1 MVPTAKLML
10 NSYCKVSLSREKD
23 GTFLSGEK
31 NCFSILKGS
40 LSLQVFWGCLG
51 SSTAVNLPHWLFPCC
66 SRAGF
71 KLKLGKWDHV
81 ICGEEVDALRTDRGA
96 LIVMSIW
103 TLTEET
109 KAPEK
114 SCGLSEGQ
122 RSSQHSS
129 QCHMAVGSCRPVLK
143 GGTLQQEFV
152 LGLKWHLPS
161 KLRAKTSTFKVVNPS
176 LADWFYLFREASF
189 CLKDLYFL

>member
-10 NSYCKVSLSREKD
+10 NNYCKVSLSREKD
-23 GTFLSGEK
+23 GTLLSGEK
-31 NCFSILKGS
+31 KCFSILKGS
-40 LSLQVFWGCLG
+40 LSMQVFWGCLG

-81 ICGEEVDALRTDRGA
+81 VCGDPGRRGGCCEDCHGGT

-114 SCGLSEGQ
+114 SCGLSKGQ
-122 RSSQHSS
+122 RSSQNSS

-143 GGTLQQEFV
+143 GGIFQQEFV
-152 LGLKWHLPS
+152 LGMKWHLPS

-176 LADWFYLFREASF
+176 LAGWFYSRPVQRGFVVA
-189 CLKDLYFL
+189 